1 MRQEA
6 SMVGVSATTSPAV
19 ISSSTARTRAASKQ
33 ASGEQPAAQSRA
45 LVAVAPIV
53 RSDAPAPVARRAASA
68 AFLAQL
74 IATREQLPQ
83 TRERR
88 RAEPADAIA
97 VYAARI
103 AAVPAPLAP
112 VMSRM
117 M

>member
-1 MRQEA
+1 
-6 SMVGVSATTSPAV
+6 MVGVSATTSPAV

-33 ASGEQPAAQSRA
+33 AGEQRVTKSQA

-53 RSDAPAPVARRAASA
+53 RSDAPAPLARRATSA

-97 VYAARI
+97 VYAATL
-103 AAVPAPLAP
+103 AAVPGPLAP
-112 VMSRM
+112 IMSRM

>member
-1 MRQEA
+1 
-6 SMVGVSATTSPAV
+6 MVGVSATTSPAV

-33 ASGEQPAAQSRA
+33 AGEQRVTKSQA

-53 RSDAPAPVARRAASA
+53 RADAPAPLARRAASA
-68 AFLAQL
+68 AFLTQL

-97 VYAARI
+97 VYAARL
-103 AAVPAPLAP
+103 AAVPGPLAP
-112 VMSRM
+112 AMSRIM
-117 M
+117 

>member
-1 MRQEA
+1 
-6 SMVGVSATTSPAV
+6 MVGVSATSSPAV
-19 ISSSTARTRAASKQ
+19 VSGSTARTRAASRH
-33 ASGEQPAAQSRA
+33 ASGEQPVAKGQA
-45 LVAVAPIV
+45 LVVVAPVV

-97 VYAARI
+97 VYAAAL
-103 AAVPAPLAP
+103 AAVPAPSAP
-112 VMSRM
+112 AVSRM